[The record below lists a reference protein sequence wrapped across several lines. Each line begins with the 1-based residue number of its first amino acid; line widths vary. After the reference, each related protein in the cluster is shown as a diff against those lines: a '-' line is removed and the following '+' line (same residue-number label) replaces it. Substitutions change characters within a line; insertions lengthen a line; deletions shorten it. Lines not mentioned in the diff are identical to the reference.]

1 MKKDLSSAALEHFS
15 LITTHLQKVIT
26 SLSEVCM
33 IDDRQERVSKRDEI
47 VMNNYK
53 AMSSFIN
60 TFPKE

>member
-1 MKKDLSSAALEHFS
+1 MEKDLSSATLEHFS
-15 LITTHLQKVIT
+15 LITTHLQKVIIE
-26 SLSEVCM
+26 LSEVCM